1 MTEKKLY
8 NVSRMYHVVRV
19 ASVLADNEDE
29 AEQIARKNSG
39 NLHWKEYDGD
49 YIESVDFNVEE
60 WE

>member
-29 AEQIARKNSG
+29 AVRLAKENG
-39 NLHWKEYDGD
+39 NDIRWKEYDGD
-49 YIESVDFNVEE
+49 YIESVDYDVEE
-60 WE
+60 E

>member
-29 AEQIARKNSG
+29 AVQLAKENG
-39 NLHWKEYDGD
+39 NDIHWKEHDGD
-49 YIESVDFNVEE
+49 YIESVDYDVEE
-60 WE
+60 D

>member
-29 AEQIARKNSG
+29 AVRLAKENG
-39 NLHWKEYDGD
+39 NDIHSKEYDGD
-49 YIESVDFNVEE
+49 YIESVDYDVEE
-60 WE
+60 E